1 MPPAAAAEA
10 EQGGWA
16 SISVGPRDGGL
27 LVLLFDSFLVEVA
40 VGFGGAAGKYP
51 ISFFA
56 SFFLAMYLLFHAT
69 LAAIFSTL
77 SFLCYLF
84 CLIARLGWVLS
95 ICTITNFTFGN

>member
-1 MPPAAAAEA
+1 MESSNATSGSRRG

-56 SFFLAMYLLFHAT
+56 SFSLRCTYCFMPHLLLSSVPYHFSAT
-69 LAAIFSTL
+69 CF
-77 SFLCYLF
+77 
-84 CLIARLGWVLS
+84 V
-95 ICTITNFTFGN
+95 